1 MNASPL
7 LLLFL
12 ITASLLAHP
21 SSFLAP
27 LPSFRCAR
35 VSGSHLLPPHL
46 ATPIITP
53 KSQLSQDVLPPYIRC
68 SRVNGRMRAA
78 RHHGP
83 AGPLLRACPLRCSG
97 HGASPGH
104 RWGGGGVG
112 QATEGWG
119 GQDMR
124 QPPVEWGGG
133 RRGLP
138 RQIYAPLL
146 LSPLKAV
153 RGDAV
158 RSFDELSAA
167 RGGLGRFP
175 GSEVMT
181 LLKQFAGVGRV
192 AP

>member
-1 MNASPL
+1 MERAL
-7 LLLFL
+7 G
-12 ITASLLAHP
+12 TGEGEG
-21 SSFLAP
+21 
-27 LPSFRCAR
+27 
-35 VSGSHLLPPHL
+35 SGRPFIVGMPTEVFGPWSEPWP
-46 ATPIITP
+46 
-53 KSQLSQDVLPPYIRC
+53 QVR
-68 SRVNGRMRAA
+68 GR
-78 RHHGP
+78 GQ